1 MIVAVALSGPAL
13 VIGTGS
19 IGGWEPFGP
28 ERLVT
33 RAEGTMVY
41 ELDGER
47 ALDTYRRYLGK
58 LADEL
63 PGARSSSRWP
73 SPRPMGACW
82 SCAPSMASTM
92 TSGRSALP
100 GTSRKESRAPDA
112 RHQRRAAGR
121 RPAGGA
127 RRRAALGDVS
137 PGAVICIS
145 CVGRRAVLRSRIG
158 EEIDEVGLLAE
169 GATVSG
175 FYSNGESPLPRP
187 DVRGPSFTT
196 RR

>member
-1 MIVAVALSGPAL
+1 
-13 VIGTGS
+13 
-19 IGGWEPFGP
+19 
-28 ERLVT
+28 
-33 RAEGTMVY
+33 MVY

-63 PGARSSSRWP
+63 PGSALLFPLAISSSDGGVMVVRTIHGIHDDIGSLRFAGDVP
-73 SPRPMGACW
+73 QGSRVRLMHATNEGLLDGALQ
-82 SCAPSMASTM
+82 AA
-92 TSGRSALP
+92 R
-100 GTSRKESRAPDA
+100 DA
-112 RHQRRAAGR
+112 
-121 RPAGGA
+121 
-127 RRRAALGDVS
+127 RAALGDVA

-175 FYSNGESPLPRP
+175 FYSNGEIAPPDAGRP
-187 DVRGPSFTT
+187 GAVFHNQTMTVTAIGER
-196 RR
+196 